1 MSVKVYFGIGS
12 NLNREN
18 ALRFAKASLEK
29 LMPDLRVSSVWASN
43 AVREAEPQYYNMVAG
58 GTTDMK
64 LEELLGS
71 VNVIEAEAGSELM
84 FNNGTNFG
92 VKRRLDIDILLYGD
106 LITTTPC
113 KLPRHDIQDYPFVL
127 CPLCELDPNI
137 IHPLLKL
144 RIGDIWNEMEP
155 RLPEKRKVEK
165 VAIDWSIPA
174 PDWPEEGQSK
184 NASL

>member
-1 MSVKVYFGIGS
+1 MSVKVFFGIGS

-18 ALRFAKASLEK
+18 ALRFAKSRLKK
-29 LMPDLRVSSVWASN
+29 LIPDLRLSSVWASN
-43 AVREAEPQYYNMVAG
+43 AVREAEPQYYNLVAG
-58 GTTDMK
+58 GTTDMPI
-64 LEELLGS
+64 EELFAAI
-71 VNVIEAEAGSELM
+71 NVIEAEAGAELM

-106 LITTTPC
+106 LVTTTPC

-137 IHPLLKL
+137 IHPLLRL

-165 VAIDWSIPA
+165 VKIDWDAPL
-174 PDWPEEGQSK
+174 PDWPGK
-184 NASL
+184 